1 MNEFDKVYEIVL
13 SHRDKF
19 LPYDYDCIL
28 FAFEYL
34 SGFNANFSEAVD
46 SYMKKDGERK
56 CVNTCKELNQDDH
69 EKFERGL
76 KIIIAIYAKYFRGYR
91 QPKQKQGQVS
101 KEINQEKLAVLPI
114 RQVPRF
120 MSNAI
125 KGKQT
130 DQRSSYN
137 IDQLGK
143 YELVLF
149 IYLFNQFIRDM
160 GRHYSDTYKPGD
172 EIVLDY
178 DHIIKTAG
186 LEMNHRAKEYLI
198 AAIDVLSETKINVVL
213 NATEYRTIHILSVKR
228 NIETDIITGVYLH
241 PEARIAGSEFKK
253 FVSIDVDIYKLIRET
268 KSARTILYMTK
279 FIDISKS
286 NSKFNQYI
294 DGTAK
299 MLNED
304 ISVRVYKHR
313 FKERL
318 KECFEIMKRNGLI
331 ENFRMVKEHVS
342 VTFTK
347 KGLGL
352 SEDNDTNI

>member
-1 MNEFDKVYEIVL
+1 MNEFDKVYEMVL
-13 SHRDKF
+13 FHKGKF
-19 LPYDYDCIL
+19 SPDDYDCIL
-28 FAFEYL
+28 FALEYL
-34 SGFNANFSEAVD
+34 SGFNTNFLEAVD
-46 SYMKKDGERK
+46 SYMEKDGERK
-56 CVNTCKELNQDDH
+56 CVNTCEELNQDDH

-76 KIIIAIYAKYFRGYR
+76 RIIIVIYAKYFRGYG
-91 QPKQKQGQVS
+91 QSKQKQGKAS
-101 KEINQEKLAVLPI
+101 KKINQEKLAVLPV
-114 RQVPRF
+114 RQLPRF
-120 MSNAI
+120 IPNAI

-186 LEMNHRAKEYLI
+186 LEKTHDAKVYLI
-198 AAIDVLSETKINVVL
+198 KAIEILSETKINVVL

-268 KSARTILYMTK
+268 KSARTILYITK

-286 NSKFNQYI
+286 NREFNQYLNV
-294 DGTAK
+294 TAK
-299 MLNED
+299 ILNED

-347 KGLGL
+347 RGLGL
-352 SEDNDTNI
+352 SDDNGTNI